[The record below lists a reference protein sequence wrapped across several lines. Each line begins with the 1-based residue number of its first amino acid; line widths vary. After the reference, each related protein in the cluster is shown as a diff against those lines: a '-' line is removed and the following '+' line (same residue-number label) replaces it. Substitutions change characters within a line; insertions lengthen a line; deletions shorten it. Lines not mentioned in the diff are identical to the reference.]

1 MRHVDKEL
9 TALVDGRL
17 STERRERVL
26 AHLVHCPRCSG
37 LARAERASRRALH
50 DAGPVDP
57 PADLTDRLL
66 AVPASAPPPGP
77 VPAWAQR
84 VIDDRRTRRRL
95 VVSLSGVAAGAVGA
109 VGVLVTVGALA
120 EREAT
125 PADMLADVRS
135 APAVDPSGLAVLASP
150 TGAEPAAD
158 GDALVPVEPDLSD
171 TDAVLAWMAQEGWAT
186 PESLPPGLH
195 VTDVRVDP
203 GATVLEIE
211 LVGGDT
217 YVRLI
222 EQPGRLEPD
231 VVAELE
237 AVEID
242 GGLVHRL
249 PWAEHG
255 YVVQCAENL
264 VMVVASSAAGGEV
277 AAALPQEH
285 YDTGVLGRLDRGWDT
300 LTAWTRE
307 AAAG

>member
-9 TALVDGRL
+9 TALVDGQL
-17 STERRERVL
+17 PTERRERVL
-26 AHLVHCPRCSG
+26 AHLVHCPRCSA

-50 DAGPVDP
+50 DTGPVDP

-66 AVPASAPPPGP
+66 ALPASAPPPAP

-84 VIDDRRTRRRL
+84 VIDDRRARRRL

-109 VGVLVTVGALA
+109 FGVLVTVGVLA

-135 APAVDPSGLAVLASP
+135 APAVDPGRLAVLASP
-150 TGAEPAAD
+150 AGAEEVAD
-158 GDALVPVEPDLSD
+158 DAVAPVEADLSD

-186 PESLPPGLH
+186 PASLPAGLH

-203 GATVLEIE
+203 GATVLEVE

-217 YVRLI
+217 HVRLI

-237 AVEID
+237 AVEVD
-242 GGLVHRL
+242 GGTVHRL

-300 LTAWTRE
+300 LTAWTQD
-307 AAAG
+307 AAG